1 MKHYDY
7 LIVGQGLAGTVLAFK
22 LIQQGKNIFI
32 IDKHRDYTSSKIAPG
47 AYNPMVLKRFTPCWK
62 VEEQLDPLKQFIDD
76 FETSFQDKIH
86 IPMPLW
92 RKFQSVQEQNLW
104 MEKSESARLKPFM
117 EPRFI
122 SNPHQH
128 IQADFGFGQVNNSG
142 RVILPKMIQ
151 LFRDRM
157 IKESLFLDED
167 FNPEDLELNNLVR
180 YKDISAD
187 KIVFCEGHRMTLN
200 PMFAHLPML
209 PTKGELI
216 TVRINDLKVE
226 QHIKTG
232 ISLLPLGDDLYK
244 VGATFNWVE
253 KDEIPT
259 EAAKVDLVNKLKALV
274 DLDVELVN
282 HQAGLRPAV
291 KDRRALVGQH
301 PEHSQVYVFNGL
313 GSRGLL
319 ISPYLAN
326 QLIAHMEESI
336 ALNPEVD
343 INRFAKEYTC

>member
-1 MKHYDY
+1 
-7 LIVGQGLAGTVLAFK
+7 
-22 LIQQGKNIFI
+22 
-32 IDKHRDYTSSKIAPG
+32 
-47 AYNPMVLKRFTPCWK
+47 
-62 VEEQLDPLKQFIDD
+62 
-76 FETSFQDKIH
+76 
-86 IPMPLW
+86 
-92 RKFQSVQEQNLW
+92 
-104 MEKSESARLKPFM
+104 LKPFM

-157 IKESLFLDED
+157 IKESLFLDEE
-167 FNPEDLELNNLVR
+167 FNQEDLELKDIVR

-326 QLIAHMEESI
+326 QLIAYMEESI
-336 ALNPEVD
+336 AMNTEVD